1 MAISS
6 INNFLFEVQRS
17 EPELVAPA
25 KPTPHEFKQLSDIDD
40 QESFRFQIPLIFF
53 YAQNAS
59 MEGSDPVKVIKKAIS
74 ETLVFYYPFAG
85 RLREGPGRKLFVEC
99 TAEGILFIEADANV
113 TLQQF
118 GDAIQPPYAFLDDVL
133 YNVPNSDG
141 IVNSPLLLIQVT
153 RLRCGGFI
161 FAIRVNHTITDA
173 FGFMQFM
180 RAISEIG
187 RGEIAPSILPV
198 WQRALLNARDP
209 PIVTY
214 RHHEYDQVVDT
225 NHTIIPLNEM
235 AHRSVFFGPA
245 EISTIRK
252 TLPIHLRHC
261 STFDLITACLWRTR
275 TIALQPNPNDEM
287 RLLCVANLRS
297 KSNYLPLGYYG
308 NAFALPAAV
317 ATAGELCRNP
327 LGYAVELIRKAKAEM
342 TEEYIKSVADL
353 MVIKG
358 RPSLTTARSY
368 AVSDVTKSEME
379 KLDFGWG
386 KTLFGGPAM
395 GGVATVPGLTSFC
408 IRFKNKKG
416 ERGIV
421 VPFSLPAP
429 AMERFVVELDA
440 LFKTKPPNDVKS
452 TKESFIRSAL

>member
-153 RLRCGGFI
+153 RLSCGGFI
-161 FAIRVNHTITDA
+161 FAIRFNHTMCDVL
-173 FGFMQFM
+173 GLMQFLT
-180 RAISEIG
+180 AISEIA
-187 RGEIAPSILPV
+187 RGSFAPSILPV
-198 WQRALLNARDP
+198 WQRAFLNARDP
-209 PIVTY
+209 PTVTC
-214 RHHEYDQVVDT
+214 RHPEYDQVIDT
-225 NHTIIPLNEM
+225 KHTTIPLNDM
-235 AHRSVFFGPA
+235 DHCSIFFGST

-252 TLPIHLRHC
+252 TLPIHIRQC
-261 STFDLITACLWRTR
+261 SSFDLITACLWRTR
-275 TIALQPNPNDEM
+275 TIALQPDPNDEM
-287 RLLCVANLRS
+287 RLFCVVNLRS
-297 KSNYLPLGYYG
+297 KSNSIPLGYYG
-308 NAFALPAAV
+308 NTSIFSAAV
-317 ATAGELCRNP
+317 TTAAKLCHNP
-327 LGYAVELIRKAKAEM
+327 LGYAVELVRKAKGGV
-342 TEEYIKSVADL
+342 TEEYMKSVAEL

-358 RPSLTTARSY
+358 RPKITSVRSY
-368 AVSDVTKSEME
+368 AVSDITKLEME
-379 KLDFGWG
+379 NIDFGWG
-386 KTLFGGPAM
+386 NALFGGFVMIDIAKLPCS
-395 GGVATVPGLTSFC
+395 GSFC
-408 IRFKNKKG
+408 NRFKNNKG
-416 ERGIV
+416 ELGTLV
-421 VPFSLPAP
+421 SFSLPAP

-440 LFKTKPPNDVKS
+440 LIKTKPSNELKNS
-452 TKESFIRSAL
+452 KGSFIKSIL